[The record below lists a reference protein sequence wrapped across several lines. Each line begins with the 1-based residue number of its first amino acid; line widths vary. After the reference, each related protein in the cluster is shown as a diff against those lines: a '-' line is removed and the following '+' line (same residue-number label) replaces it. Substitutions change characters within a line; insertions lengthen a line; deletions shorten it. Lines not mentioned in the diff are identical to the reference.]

1 MTAIHISMSELDT
14 EGTETLLSAHHV
26 GLMALAH
33 RDRVT
38 IVLVNHVYADQS
50 IYGWLE
56 GGPDVPTL
64 HHHQWVAF
72 SVSEID
78 GIDAARSSAAALRDS
93 SFTNGDVMMSND
105 AEQRRRDREQTL
117 IADHRRVLAAL
128 NAAVAN
134 ESRATEQQRAGDISA
149 MPTHLADLGTDTM
162 QAEMDA
168 ANVTRLTR
176 ELADIDAELARLRT
190 GR

>member
-1 MTAIHISMSELDT
+1 
-14 EGTETLLSAHHV
+14 
-26 GLMALAH
+26 
-33 RDRVT
+33 
-38 IVLVNHVYADQS
+38 
-50 IYGWLE
+50 
-56 GGPDVPTL
+56 
-64 HHHQWVAF
+64 
-72 SVSEID
+72 
-78 GIDAARSSAAALRDS
+78 
-93 SFTNGDVMMSND
+93 MMSND

-149 MPTHLADLGTDTM
+149 MPTHPADLGTDTM